1 MFSDLVFGLFFCGF
15 FGILMSLAV
24 LIQWSDSSWSDKFL
38 YCTISL
44 FLGVGFCLTLGKMNR
59 VLTRE
64 PVVSSC
70 ISFDGVLYEMVD
82 STLCCKRGLAIRYR
96 VIKFEPKLQ
105 PNDHSACENCGAILV
120 EHYMQKD

>member
-1 MFSDLVFGLFFCGF
+1 MYSDLVFGLFFCGF
-15 FGILMSLAV
+15 LGILMFLAV

-38 YCTISL
+38 YCTITL
-44 FLGVGFCLTLGKMNR
+44 CFGIGFCLTLGKMNR

-82 STLCCKRGLAIRYR
+82 STLCCKRGLATRYR
-96 VIKFEPKLQ
+96 VIKFESKIQ
-105 PNDHSACENCGAILV
+105 PNEHTPCENCKEIMI
-120 EHYMQKD
+120 EHFCKQQ